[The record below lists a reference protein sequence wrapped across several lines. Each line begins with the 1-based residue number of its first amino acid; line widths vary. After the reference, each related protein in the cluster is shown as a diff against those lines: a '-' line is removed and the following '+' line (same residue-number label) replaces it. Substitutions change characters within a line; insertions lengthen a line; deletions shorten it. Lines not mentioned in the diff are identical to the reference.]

1 MGEDICDISNR
12 NTGSYPAQKDMTT
25 RQGKLI
31 QGTHKQ
37 LTKKGTQIDN

>member
-12 NTGSYPAQKDMTT
+12 NTGSYPTQKDMTT

>member
-12 NTGSYPAQKDMTT
+12 NKGSYPTQKGLTT

-31 QGTHKQ
+31 
-37 LTKKGTQIDN
+37 

>member
-31 QGTHKQ
+31 QGTHK
-37 LTKKGTQIDN
+37 